1 MTKASA
7 APASEAAAPSERF
20 DERFLRKLET
30 LSIVVKRTFAGLTR
44 ADRRTRRVGA
54 GIEFADH
61 RAYAAGDDL
70 RYLDWN
76 LYGRVGRLLV
86 RLFEED
92 EDLAIS
98 VLCDTSASM
107 GMGQPRKLDLALQ
120 VGAALAYVGLANLD
134 RVALYPIGEV
144 LGTGLPPARGKAH
157 ILPMLRFLEGVVPGG
172 RTDLAAAVRAFLR
185 HQRRNRRGLVIVV
198 SDFYDP
204 AGYRQALDLLRHDR
218 FEIIVVQISAPDEIE
233 PGLRGDVTIRDVETG
248 DEREL
253 TIAPAVIEAY
263 QKRRTALLRD
273 LEGFCRERALPCFC
287 ITSDMAFDD
296 VVLRIFR
303 AGNVLG

>member
-1 MTKASA
+1 MSA
-7 APASEAAAPSERF
+7 GATAAATAPAPGTARF
-20 DERFLRKLET
+20 DERFLRKLES
-30 LSIVVKRTFAGLTR
+30 LSIIVKRTFSGLAR

-92 EDLAIS
+92 EDLSIA

-134 RVALYPIGEV
+134 RVALYPIGAA

-157 ILPMLRFLEGVVPGG
+157 ILPMLRFLEGVTPGG
-172 RTDLAAAVRAFLR
+172 QTDLAAAVRAFLR
-185 HQRRNRRGLVIVV
+185 QHRRSRRGLVILI

-218 FEIIVVQISAPDEIE
+218 FEVIVVQVSAPDEIK
-233 PGLRGDVTIRDVETG
+233 PTLRGDVTVRDVETG

-253 TIAPAVIEAY
+253 TIAPAVLEAY
-263 QKRRTALLRD
+263 QRRRTALLRD
-273 LEGFCRERALPCFC
+273 LSGFCRERALPCFC

-303 AGNVLG
+303 AGGALG

>member
-1 MTKASA
+1 
-7 APASEAAAPSERF
+7 
-20 DERFLRKLET
+20 
-30 LSIVVKRTFAGLTR
+30 
-44 ADRRTRRVGA
+44 
-54 GIEFADH
+54 
-61 RAYAAGDDL
+61 
-70 RYLDWN
+70 
-76 LYGRVGRLLV
+76 
-86 RLFEED
+86 
-92 EDLAIS
+92 
-98 VLCDTSASM
+98 
-107 GMGQPRKLDLALQ
+107 MGQPRKLDLALQ

-144 LGTGLPPARGKAH
+144 LGAGLPPARGKAH
-157 ILPMLRFLEGVVPGG
+157 ILPMLRFLERVVPGG

-185 HQRRNRRGLVIVV
+185 HQRRNRRGLVIVI

-218 FEIIVVQISAPDEIE
+218 FDIIVVQISAPDEIK

-263 QKRRTALLRD
+263 QKRRTALLRE